1 MKEEAVRFPSWEWA
15 LEGETDA
22 KSRESTRITVRWY
35 LGWCRR
41 CGRVASVASAVDFL
55 HEMEQRKSPEAWA
68 LESWKNALRWFFREA
83 RKQGTEQGLSEVHD
97 TVESIRDPLERR
109 LAIKLRTANRSLRT
123 EQAYRGW
130 FKRYRQFLGK
140 RDPAAT
146 SRADVERFL
155 EHLAAEALVAWST
168 QRQALNA
175 LHYLYE
181 QVLDIRLG
189 KLHFTRGRERKHV
202 PVVLSSE
209 ETHRLLH
216 AMNGT
221 PALMAQVAYGGGLR
235 VSELVRLRVKDVD
248 LARHQL
254 QIRSGKG
261 DKDRVTTL
269 PRRVVP
275 FLERHLE
282 QLQLLHASDRGEN
295 VPGVFLPGALSRK
308 YPNAGKQFPW
318 QWLFPSSRLQEDPRS
333 GITRR
338 HHVTD
343 NAFQQA
349 VAKAARDAG
358 LTKRVTP
365 HVLRH
370 SFATHLLENGTDIR
384 TVQDLLGH
392 TKIETTQIYLH
403 VMRKP
408 CMGVRSP
415 LDI

>member
-1 MKEEAVRFPSWEWA
+1 MRFPSWEWA

-181 QVLDIRLG
+181 QALDIRLG

-408 CMGVRSP
+408 GMGVRSP